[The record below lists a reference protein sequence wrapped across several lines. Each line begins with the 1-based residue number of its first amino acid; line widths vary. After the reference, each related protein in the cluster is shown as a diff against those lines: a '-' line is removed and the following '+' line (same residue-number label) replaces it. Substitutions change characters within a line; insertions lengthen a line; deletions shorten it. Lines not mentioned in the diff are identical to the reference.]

1 MYAFRYSRPHDVA
14 DAVARLRAD
23 SEAKLL
29 AGGMT
34 LIPSMKYR
42 LAAPTALLDIGRL
55 AQLQGIAEVDGRLAI
70 GAGVRHVDVADDRIV
85 QERIPELAVLAG
97 TIGDPQVRNRGTL
110 GGSLANNDPAADYP
124 AAALALAARVET
136 DRRTL
141 AADDFFV
148 DLFTTA
154 LEPDEIV
161 VRVSFAIPKR
171 AGYAKFRHPASGYA
185 MAGVFVAEL
194 DDGIR
199 VAVTGAGPCVF
210 RHRAAEQALERAFSA
225 TAVADIDCPAD
236 GLNADFHAPAA
247 YRAQL
252 VKVMT
257 AEAVGRALGAVT
269 ERNVEPDASSRGGIR

>member
-1 MYAFRYSRPHDVA
+1 MYAFRYVRPHDLA

-23 SEAKLL
+23 GEAKLL

-42 LAAPTALLDIGRL
+42 MSAPSALLDIGRL
-55 AQLQGIAEVDGRLAI
+55 PELRGIAVRDGRLEI
-70 GAGVRHVDVADDRIV
+70 GASCRHVDVADDPTVR
-85 QERIPELAVLAG
+85 ERLPELAKLAG
-97 TIGDPQVRNRGTL
+97 SIGDPQVRNRGTL

-124 AAALALAARVET
+124 AAAVALDARIVT

-141 AADDFFV
+141 TADEFFV

-161 VRVSFAIPKR
+161 VRVSFAVPRR

-185 MAGVFVAEL
+185 MAGVFVADHGEQ
-194 DDGIR
+194 IR
-199 VAVTGAGPCVF
+199 VAVTGAAPCVF
-210 RHRAAEQALERAFSA
+210 RHVAAERALAA
-225 TAVADIDCPAD
+225 TFTTAAVADIDYPAD
-236 GLNADFHAPAA
+236 GLNADFHAPAE

-257 AEAVGRALGAVT
+257 ADAVARALGSG
-269 ERNVEPDASSRGGIR
+269 EEPDAASRSGLR